1 MKIIGAYSDWAT
13 GKRAEDKVTIVY
25 DTMHYSTQKMA
36 HEVAEGI
43 IAEGYDVEMFF
54 LHEDERSEIVKSILT
69 SKAVAFGIPTIND
82 FPFPSIGD
90 IIYYLKGLHFNRTG
104 FKRPAVTFGSM
115 GGRGGAVEFIAN
127 ELTECGFEVLDQQ
140 EIYYVPD
147 GEDDDTS
154 FKLGQKLVE
163 EAKKLEL

>member
-1 MKIIGAYSDWAT
+1 
-13 GKRAEDKVTIVY
+13 
-25 DTMHYSTQKMA
+25 
-36 HEVAEGI
+36 
-43 IAEGYDVEMFF
+43 
-54 LHEDERSEIVKSILT
+54 
-69 SKAVAFGIPTIND
+69 
-82 FPFPSIGD
+82 
-90 IIYYLKGLHFNRTG
+90 
-104 FKRPAVTFGSM
+104 M